1 MKVKLLNDASY
12 EGLANVQF
20 PVEVEV
26 DAFSQDRRAFFV
38 SQATI
43 SKLPGCHKAEDE
55 FYCFFIGEA
64 QIVEESNAVDRKA
77 TLLQLITQYGEA
89 AKDASDMGNFDG
101 LSYAICKA
109 EEDRL
114 LEEIAKMIEEGV

>member
-1 MKVKLLNDASY
+1 MKIRLIKAGDYKEL
-12 EGLANVQF
+12 GNVQF

-43 SKLPGCHKAEDE
+43 SKLPGCHKAEEE
-55 FYCFFIGEA
+55 FYCFFIGEV

-114 LEEIAKMIEEGV
+114 LEEITKMINDGV